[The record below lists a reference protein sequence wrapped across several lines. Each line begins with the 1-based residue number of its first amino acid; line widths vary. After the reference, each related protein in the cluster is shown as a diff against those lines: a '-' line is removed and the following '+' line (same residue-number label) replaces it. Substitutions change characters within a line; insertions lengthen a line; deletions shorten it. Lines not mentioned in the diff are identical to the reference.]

1 VAVYR
6 EGVTIYLMS
15 MPSEFGRRVARL
27 STEPAARL
35 DEVNSTLLDEPL
47 QEDEWALYEPEVNW
61 TRGEDAARAMAIR
74 LKQAKGRAFF
84 KFFFSGNIAC
94 GKSTEITRL
103 LKVLSGLYHGV
114 RIDIRNWVN
123 TSDFE
128 AHEILLAI
136 VFAMNDAMIEKVEAL
151 NLQVQPDPELIRQIE
166 NWTKETEYVDTVKSE
181 HSAEG
186 DWKLLK
192 KLGLQVSARSR
203 LSHVFTTETRE
214 KQRRRFSELMKL
226 TNLFL
231 GECYEILRNTADEP
245 EWLIL
250 IEELDKS
257 PNMAKLQEVLGNAV
271 LFTDIQGH
279 LICNIPAAARIAEI
293 GSQLP
298 LPVQRIYDVPV
309 YNTDHGPNEDGR
321 AAVGKALSRRIR
333 DELFAEGQAE
343 RLIVA
348 SGGNLRTLFRM
359 VDTSAVQSLIRLE
372 RQRSA
377 DPEAGPISREGVTHA
392 INGMRAEYRDRLG
405 TVGLGQNEPSTQDKL
420 KRLVEIYEQRPGHD
434 IPDPIL
440 VQLVA
445 AGAVQIFN
453 GVVRHAVHPLV
464 VDLLADQVLIGGGYK
479 VGTVPGGSI

>member
-1 VAVYR
+1 MVF
-6 EGVTIYLMS
+6 MS
-15 MPSEFGRRVARL
+15 MRSEFGRRVARL
-27 STEPAARL
+27 STKPAVRL

-47 QEDEWALYEPEVNW
+47 QVDEWALYEPEVNW

-74 LKQAKGRAFF
+74 LKQARGRAFY
-84 KFFFSGNIAC
+84 KVFFSGNIAC

-103 LKVLSGLYHGV
+103 LKDLNGLYVGV

-136 VFAMNDAMIEKVEAL
+136 VFAMNDAMVDKVVEL
-151 NLQVQPDPELIRQIE
+151 NLQAQPDSELIRQIE

-181 HSAEG
+181 QSAEG
-186 DWKLLK
+186 GWKGLK
-192 KLGLQVSARSR
+192 KFGLEVAAMARTN
-203 LSHVFTTETRE
+203 HVFKTEVRE
-214 KQRRRFSELMKL
+214 KQRRRFSELMTL

-231 GECYEILRNTADEP
+231 GECYEILRNTAGEP

-257 PNMAKLQEVLGNAV
+257 PNMVKQKEVLGNTV
-271 LFTDIQGH
+271 LFNDIQAH

-293 GSQLP
+293 GAQLP

-309 YNTDHGPNEDGR
+309 YHTDHRSNDEGR
-321 AAVGKALSRRIR
+321 VAVGKALSRRIH
-333 DELFAEGQAE
+333 DSLFASGQAE

-359 VDTSAVQSLIRLE
+359 VDAAAVQSLIRLE
-372 RQRSA
+372 RA
-377 DPEAGPISREGVTHA
+377 AMPDPEAGPISEGGVTHA

-405 TVGLGQNEPSTQDKL
+405 TVGLAPSEPSTSDKL
-420 KRLVEIYEQRPGHD
+420 QRLVDIYEQKPGHD

-440 VQLVA
+440 VRLVA

-464 VDLLADQVLIGGGYK
+464 VDLLADQGRIGGGYK
-479 VGTVPGGSI
+479 LGTVPGGSI